1 MLLRTFCVKLFVFF
15 FLLLTFCFN
24 FVDDYKTKGMTVEE
38 KIGVL
43 VERYCRN
50 RSHLA
55 DMIGVTPQAVN
66 NWVYR
71 DHIPRRGIDAIM
83 ARFPQTDRDWLRGGS
98 APLPS
103 GPLPLPEDDDE
114 EEEEE
119 DVRFG
124 DGADGLMESG
134 RSGAEGGLPLR
145 ASAQFVSGVKPSLG
159 DAPLPDGA
167 DGLVPLQLPRRDV
180 KYVFQCHGD
189 SMLPRI
195 QDGDY
200 VAVGDALG
208 RYEEFRKDIPYLVQ
222 TTDGRLMVKMVED
235 PGPQSPYLLL
245 TTENPNYQLADGGR
259 LAKSECRA
267 AYRVIMVMRDI

>member
-1 MLLRTFCVKLFVFF
+1 
-15 FLLLTFCFN
+15 
-24 FVDDYKTKGMTVEE
+24 MTVEE
-38 KIGVL
+38 KISFL
-43 VERYCRN
+43 VEHYCRN

-83 ARFPQTDRDWLRGGS
+83 ARFPQIDLNWLRGES
-98 APLPS
+98 VPMPS
-103 GPLPLPEDDDE
+103 GSLPIPDDENEDDETLD
-114 EEEEE
+114 
-119 DVRFG
+119 FG
-124 DGADGLMESG
+124 ATPDMGQKTEAPRLGNRTQSKAPAL
-134 RSGAEGGLPLR
+134 
-145 ASAQFVSGVKPSLG
+145 FVSGLQPSLG
-159 DAPLPDGA
+159 DVPQPDSRE
-167 DGLVPLQLPRRDV
+167 GLVPLQMPRRDI

-200 VAVGDALG
+200 VGVGEALG
-208 RYEEFRKDIPYLVQ
+208 RYEEFVKGDPYLVQ

-235 PGPQSPYLLL
+235 PGPSSPFLLL
-245 TTENPNYQLADGGR
+245 RTENPNYQLADGGK
-259 LAKSECRA
+259 LAKSDFRA